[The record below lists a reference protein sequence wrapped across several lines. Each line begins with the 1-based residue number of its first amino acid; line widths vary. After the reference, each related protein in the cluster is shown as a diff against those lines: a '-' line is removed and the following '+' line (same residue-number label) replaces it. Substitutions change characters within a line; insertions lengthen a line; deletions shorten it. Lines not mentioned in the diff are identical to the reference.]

1 MIPDDHS
8 DGTPPTAEER
18 REMLAELA
26 RLQEMLSPRPA
37 PAAIPVL
44 METVAPAPAAPPSA
58 TNGARRPRTTADE
71 RQQSLFDAAPD
82 EADRLARIQAEA
94 TRQLEKLAPRA
105 TRGTARAGIPASPA
119 PGTADTPR
127 ASAAPANELARDL
140 LPDIVAEVV
149 GQFMPRIRKA
159 IEARLLEEL
168 QRRRQD
174 PGAS

>member
-1 MIPDDHS
+1 MVPDEHG

-26 RLQEMLSPRPA
+26 RLQEMLSPGQV

-44 METVAPAPAAPPSA
+44 METVAPAPSGPA
-58 TNGARRPRTTADE
+58 TGVTGARRPRPAADE
-71 RQQSLFDAAPD
+71 RQQSLFEAPPD

-105 TRGTARAGIPASPA
+105 ARAPARAKNPASPA
-119 PGTADTPR
+119 PGAPTPPPAGT
-127 ASAAPANELARDL
+127 ASAHEAARDL

-168 QRRRQD
+168 QRRRQEQD
-174 PGAS
+174 TP